1 MGTNGDKWG
10 QAPGDANANGDR
22 PQAKDLPRRGHGR
35 LTFAPKN
42 CSLAILEH
50 VGTDPGTREHLGTD
64 PESESRKYSIEFVAW
79 KTEFLDKIK
88 ILYYFHNCN
97 EYKNIYYVIDYSLLK
112 TLFL

>member
-1 MGTNGDKWG
+1 MCKWG
-10 QAPGDANANGDR
+10 QTSGDANANGDR
-22 PQAKDLPRRGHGR
+22 PQAMQMQM
-35 LTFAPKN
+35 
-42 CSLAILEH
+42 
-50 VGTDPGTREHLGTD
+50 GTD

>member
-1 MGTNGDKWG
+1 MGTDL
-10 QAPGDANANGDR
+10 GDANANGDR
-22 PQAKDLPRRGHGR
+22 PQVKDLPRRSHGR

-50 VGTDPGTREHLGTD
+50 VGTD